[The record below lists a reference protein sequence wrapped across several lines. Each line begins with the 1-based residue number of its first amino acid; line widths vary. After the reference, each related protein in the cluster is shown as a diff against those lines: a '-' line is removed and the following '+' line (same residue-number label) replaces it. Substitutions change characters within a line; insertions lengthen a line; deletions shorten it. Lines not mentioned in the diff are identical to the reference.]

1 MILINR
7 TTSENKDF
15 RELITLLDG
24 DLNYRYGTEQ
34 AVYDQY
40 NIIEAIDT
48 VVVAYLNNIPA
59 GCGCFKIYDSD
70 TIEIKRMFVKSEIR
84 GKGISK
90 LILKE
95 LENWGIE
102 KGFSNAI
109 LETGIKQME
118 AIGLYVHSGYHKIEN
133 FGPYAGM
140 PDSICMKKLL
150 K

>member
-1 MILINR
+1 MILIKR
-7 TTSENKDF
+7 TTSRNKDF
-15 RELITLLDG
+15 RELIALLDS
-24 DLNYRYGTEQ
+24 DLNNRYGTEQ
-34 AVYDQY
+34 TVYDQY
-40 NIIEAIDT
+40 NIIESIDT

-70 TIEIKRMFVKSEIR
+70 TIEIKRMFVKTEMR

-102 KGFSNAI
+102 KGYSQAI
-109 LETGIKQME
+109 LETGIKQTE
-118 AIGLYVHSGYHKIEN
+118 AIGLYEKSGYQKIEN
-133 FGPYAGM
+133 FGPYVGM
-140 PDSICMKKLL
+140 PYSICMKKLL

>member
-1 MILINR
+1 MILIKR

-15 RELITLLDG
+15 RQLITLLDG
-24 DLNYRYGTEQ
+24 DLNNCYGTEQ

-40 NIIEAIDT
+40 NIIESIDT
-48 VVVAYLNNIPA
+48 VVVTYLNNQSA

-70 TIEIKRMFVKSEIR
+70 TIEIKRMFVKTEMR

-95 LENWGIE
+95 LENWGIG
-102 KGFSNAI
+102 KGFSQAI

-118 AIGLYVHSGYHKIEN
+118 AIGLYEKSGYQKIEN
-133 FGPYAGM
+133 FGPYVGM
-140 PDSICMKKLL
+140 PYSICMKKLL

>member
-15 RELITLLDG
+15 GELITLLDG
-24 DLNYRYGTEQ
+24 DLNNRYGTEQ
-34 AVYDQY
+34 TVYDQY

-70 TIEIKRMFVKSEIR
+70 TIEIKRMFVKTEMR

-102 KGFSNAI
+102 KGYSQAI
-109 LETGIKQME
+109 LETRIKQTE
-118 AIGLYVHSGYHKIEN
+118 AIGLYEKSGYQKIEN
-133 FGPYAGM
+133 FGPYVGM
-140 PDSICMKKLL
+140 PYSICMKKLL